1 MLLARRAVAAS
12 AAALITSGLA
22 LVSPL
27 LVSPADA
34 AEVLVD
40 GGFELAVGDPPIS
53 PGWTSTDSV
62 YSSGFCTPDNC
73 SPDPGAP
80 HTGHSFYWFGD
91 TLTPGHTSVVSQ
103 DVTLPVGSA
112 TLSYWLQDVLQ
123 STGSEASLEV
133 LVDGQAVSTLEE
145 PEAVDAGYVLH
156 SLDISEFADGHAHTL
171 AFSYAGGSAGDN
183 LMTLDDVSVNA
194 TAGTP
199 GVDADSA
206 SLGAIPDASGCGGL
220 QTAGDPLNVSFQV
233 GGKVGLPTD
242 VAVRMAFDPPHS
254 YAGDLTAVL
263 IAPNGL
269 KTSLFSALYYGGAGG
284 NLVGPYLFSDT
295 APATPTFESE
305 ATNSSVAPPGHY
317 RASGYSDPLITP
329 TFASLGNA
337 NGTWI
342 LRVRD
347 FCSGDVGS
355 ISAATL
361 FVTTTGVAPDGDG
374 DGIPDATDDCPGKA
388 GVAPSG
394 CPDKQAPDTAFLTTP
409 PHGVAKRLTVPFGF
423 VSTEVG
429 STYQCSLDGSAF
441 AGCPNPTSVTVKPG
455 RHTFRVAARDA
466 SGNVDP
472 YPASATFRAYD
483 CPTLTKAVTKLGKHH
498 QALKKAVKTTKAK
511 LVKAQASGD
520 QAAVKALEDKLDK
533 LLKKEHKVAKKL
545 AKAKQAAKPCKVKA
559 GISLR

>member
-1 MLLARRAVAAS
+1 
-12 AAALITSGLA
+12 
-22 LVSPL
+22 
-27 LVSPADA
+27 
-34 AEVLVD
+34 
-40 GGFELAVGDPPIS
+40 
-53 PGWTSTDSV
+53 
-62 YSSGFCTPDNC
+62 
-73 SPDPGAP
+73 
-80 HTGHSFYWFGD
+80 
-91 TLTPGHTSVVSQ
+91 
-103 DVTLPVGSA
+103 
-112 TLSYWLQDVLQ
+112 
-123 STGSEASLEV
+123 
-133 LVDGQAVSTLEE
+133 
-145 PEAVDAGYVLH
+145 
-156 SLDISEFADGHAHTL
+156 
-171 AFSYAGGSAGDN
+171 
-183 LMTLDDVSVNA
+183 
-194 TAGTP
+194 
-199 GVDADSA
+199 
-206 SLGAIPDASGCGGL
+206 
-220 QTAGDPLNVSFQV
+220 
-233 GGKVGLPTD
+233 
-242 VAVRMAFDPPHS
+242 MAFDPPHS

-394 CPDKQAPDTAFLTTP
+394 CPDTQAPDTAFLTTP

-423 VSTEVG
+423 VSTEAG

-441 AGCPNPTSVTVKPG
+441 AGCPNPTVGHRQAGPAHVPGG
-455 RHTFRVAARDA
+455 RHGTHPATSTPTRRRRRSVPTTARRSPRPSPSWA
-466 SGNVDP
+466 S
-472 YPASATFRAYD
+472 
-483 CPTLTKAVTKLGKHH
+483 
-498 QALKKAVKTTKAK
+498 TT
-511 LVKAQASGD
+511 
-520 QAAVKALEDKLDK
+520 
-533 LLKKEHKVAKKL
+533 
-545 AKAKQAAKPCKVKA
+545 
-559 GISLR
+559 RR